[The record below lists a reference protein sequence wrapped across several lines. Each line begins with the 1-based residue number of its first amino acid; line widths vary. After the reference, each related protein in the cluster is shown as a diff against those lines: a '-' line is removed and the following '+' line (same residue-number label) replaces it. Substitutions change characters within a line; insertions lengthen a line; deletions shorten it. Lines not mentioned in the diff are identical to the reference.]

1 MGKNRLCRGTQEK
14 SRDLSMTRHET
25 RIVNRLGLHARAAAQ
40 LVRMANE
47 YNSVISLIKSN
58 QQANAKT
65 IMEVL
70 MLGAAQGEDLTV
82 EARGDDEE
90 HAVEAIV
97 QLIDGRFNE
106 LE

>member
-1 MGKNRLCRGTQEK
+1 
-14 SRDLSMTRHET
+14 MTRRET

-47 YNSVISLIKSN
+47 YNSDISLIKSN

-82 EARGDDEE
+82 EALS
-90 HAVEAIV
+90 
-97 QLIDGRFNE
+97 LIHI
-106 LE
+106 

>member
-1 MGKNRLCRGTQEK
+1 
-14 SRDLSMTRHET
+14 MTRRET

-47 YNSVISLIKSN
+47 YNSDISLIKSN

-70 MLGAAQGEDLTV
+70 MLGVAQGEDLTV
-82 EARGDDEE
+82 EA
-90 HAVEAIV
+90 
-97 QLIDGRFNE
+97 
-106 LE
+106 

>member
-1 MGKNRLCRGTQEK
+1 
-14 SRDLSMTRHET
+14 MTRRET

-47 YNSVISLIKSN
+47 YNSDISIIKSN

-70 MLGAAQGEDLTV
+70 MLGAAQGEDLIV
-82 EARGDDEE
+82 EARGDDDEY
-90 HAVEAIV
+90 AVEAIV
-97 QLIDGRFNE
+97 QLIDARFNE

>member
-1 MGKNRLCRGTQEK
+1 
-14 SRDLSMTRHET
+14 MTRRET

-47 YNSVISLIKSN
+47 YNSDTNLIKSN

-70 MLGAAQGEDLTV
+70 MLGATQGEDLTV
-82 EARGDDEE
+82 EARGDDEK

-97 QLIDGRFNE
+97 QLIDARFNE

>member
-1 MGKNRLCRGTQEK
+1 
-14 SRDLSMTRHET
+14 MTRRET

-47 YNSVISLIKSN
+47 YNSDISLIKSN

-70 MLGAAQGEDLTV
+70 MLGATQGEDLTV

-90 HAVEAIV
+90 DAVDAIV
-97 QLIDGRFNE
+97 QLIDARFNE

>member
-1 MGKNRLCRGTQEK
+1 
-14 SRDLSMTRHET
+14 MTRRET

-47 YNSVISLIKSN
+47 YNSDISLIKSN

-70 MLGAAQGEDLTV
+70 MLGGAQGEDLTV
-82 EARGDDEE
+82 EARGDDAE

-97 QLIDGRFNE
+97 QLIDARFNE

>member
-1 MGKNRLCRGTQEK
+1 
-14 SRDLSMTRHET
+14 MTRRET
-25 RIVNRLGLHARAAAQ
+25 RIVTRLGLHARAAAQ

-47 YNSVISLIKSN
+47 YNSDISLIKSN
-58 QQANAKT
+58 QEVNAKT

-70 MLGAAQGEDLTV
+70 MLGAAQGEDLIV

-90 HAVEAIV
+90 YAVEAIV
-97 QLIDGRFNE
+97 QLIDARFNE

>member
-1 MGKNRLCRGTQEK
+1 
-14 SRDLSMTRHET
+14 MTRRET

-47 YNSVISLIKSN
+47 YNSDISLIKSN

-70 MLGAAQGEDLTV
+70 MLGAAQGEDLIV

-90 HAVEAIV
+90 DAVEAIV
-97 QLIDGRFNE
+97 QLIDARFNE

>member
-1 MGKNRLCRGTQEK
+1 
-14 SRDLSMTRHET
+14 MTRRET

-47 YNSVISLIKSN
+47 YNSDISLIKSN

-82 EARGDDEE
+82 EAIGDDEE

-97 QLIDGRFNE
+97 QLIDARFNE

>member
-1 MGKNRLCRGTQEK
+1 
-14 SRDLSMTRHET
+14 MTRRET

-47 YNSVISLIKSN
+47 YNSDISLIKSN

-70 MLGAAQGEDLTV
+70 MLGATQGEDLTV

-90 HAVEAIV
+90 RAVEAIV
-97 QLIDGRFNE
+97 QLIDARFNE

>member
-1 MGKNRLCRGTQEK
+1 
-14 SRDLSMTRHET
+14 MTRRET

-47 YNSVISLIKSN
+47 YNSDISLIKSN

-70 MLGAAQGEDLTV
+70 MLGAAQGEDIIV

-90 HAVEAIV
+90 RAVEAIV
-97 QLIDGRFNE
+97 QLIDARFNE

>member
-1 MGKNRLCRGTQEK
+1 MIRR
-14 SRDLSMTRHET
+14 ET

-47 YNSVISLIKSN
+47 YNSDISLIKSN

-70 MLGAAQGEDLTV
+70 MLGAAYGEDLIV
-82 EARGDDEE
+82 EAIGDDEE

-97 QLIDGRFNE
+97 QLIDARFNE

>member
-1 MGKNRLCRGTQEK
+1 
-14 SRDLSMTRHET
+14 MTRRET

-47 YNSVISLIKSN
+47 YNSDISLIRSH

-82 EARGDDEE
+82 EA
-90 HAVEAIV
+90 
-97 QLIDGRFNE
+97 
-106 LE
+106 

>member
-1 MGKNRLCRGTQEK
+1 
-14 SRDLSMTRHET
+14 MTRRET
-25 RIVNRLGLHARAAAQ
+25 QIVNRLGLHARAAAQ

-47 YNSVISLIKSN
+47 YNSDISLIKSN

-70 MLGAAQGEDLTV
+70 MLGAAQGEDLIV

-90 HAVEAIV
+90 DAVEAIV
-97 QLIDGRFNE
+97 QLIDARFNE

>member
-1 MGKNRLCRGTQEK
+1 
-14 SRDLSMTRHET
+14 MTRRET

-47 YNSVISLIKSN
+47 YNSDISLIKSN

-70 MLGAAQGEDLTV
+70 MLGATQGEDLTV

-90 HAVEAIV
+90 DAVEAIV
-97 QLIDGRFNE
+97 QLIDARFNE